1 MQIQKKE
8 HAMNEIQL
16 KYPFTAGGKKVER
29 LTMRRPTV
37 KDLRTMGRFGA
48 TDEDKEIG
56 LIASLAGLVPED
68 MDAMDMAD
76 YKELQNSFRAML
88 DA

>member
-1 MQIQKKE
+1 M
-8 HAMNEIQL
+8 
-16 KYPFTAGGKKVER
+16 
-29 LTMRRPTV
+29 
-37 KDLRTMGRFGA
+37 
-48 TDEDKEIG
+48 IG

-76 YKELQNSFRAML
+76 YKELQSSFRDML

>member
-1 MQIQKKE
+1 MS
-8 HAMNEIQL
+8 EIAL
-16 KYPFTAGGKKVER
+16 KHPFTAGGKKVEG

-37 KDLRTMGRFGA
+37 KDLRTMGRFGT
-48 TDEDKEIG
+48 TDEEKEIG

-76 YKELQNSFRAML
+76 YKELQSSFRDML